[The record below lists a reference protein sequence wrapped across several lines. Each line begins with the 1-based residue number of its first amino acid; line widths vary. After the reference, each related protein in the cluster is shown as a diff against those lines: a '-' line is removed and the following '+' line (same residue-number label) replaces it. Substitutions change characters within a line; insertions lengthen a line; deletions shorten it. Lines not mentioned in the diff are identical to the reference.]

1 MFYLSRIEHTLR
13 VPPSLLNLPILD
25 AIKGEL
31 EKLFIDKV
39 VANLG
44 LCISVYDIR
53 SVDGGFIFP
62 SDGAATYK
70 VVFTLIVFRPF
81 TGEYHLDFSRIFMF
95 RSSLCPLDLNSHQ
108 MKIMVEDADGCGS
121 IMKYR
126 STYMNLM
133 RFVNYDR
140 LKSSI
145 KFKIHSIEYPAILV
159 EQPKESNSKFPM
171 EEKPKES
178 INVKPFAPMVITAS
192 LDQDGLGPVSWWD
205 GSGEAEDEVEEDS

>member
-133 RFVNYDR
+133 RHHLTKMDWVLFRGGMVRERPRMRSKKIPKLSISFCFLIYNFVLY
-140 LKSSI
+140 I
-145 KFKIHSIEYPAILV
+145 I
-159 EQPKESNSKFPM
+159 Q
-171 EEKPKES
+171 
-178 INVKPFAPMVITAS
+178 
-192 LDQDGLGPVSWWD
+192 
-205 GSGEAEDEVEEDS
+205 